1 MTTSDAPEARY
12 IFEDNNSVFAG
23 VNTVAREKGEDEMA
37 FRSLLKSAVAFA
49 CLGVLAAGVSLAPAR
64 ADDKISII
72 MGGGPLWDP
81 FFGAMKKGADDAAKD
96 LGVDYQWV
104 TGTDPNNW
112 MADYAKLL
120 KQSASRHPSAL
131 VIGNYFP
138 DFSTPSSR
146 TSPRPGSRSLSPSP
160 AAPRGRRTAPWASSA

>member
-1 MTTSDAPEARY
+1 
-12 IFEDNNSVFAG
+12 
-23 VNTVAREKGEDEMA
+23 MA
-37 FRSLLKSAVAFA
+37 FRNLLKSAVAFA
-49 CLGVLAAGVSLAPAR
+49 CLSVLAAAVGPTPAR

-138 DFSTPSSR
+138 DSFDPIIKDITAS
-146 TSPRPGSRSLSPSP
+146 GSR
-160 AAPRGRRTAPWASSA
+160 

>member
-1 MTTSDAPEARY
+1 M
-12 IFEDNNSVFAG
+12 
-23 VNTVAREKGEDEMA
+23 KLQK
-37 FRSLLKSAVAFA
+37 LLKSAAAIA
-49 CLGVLAAGVSLAPAR
+49 CLSVLTSGASLAPAR

-81 FFGAMKKGADDAAKD
+81 FFGAMKKGADDAARD
-96 LGVDYQWV
+96 LNVDYQWV

-138 DFSTPSSR
+138 DSFDPIIKDITASGMPVIITFAGGASWKEDGAL
-146 TSPRPGSRSLSPSP
+146 GSGPIKVL
-160 AAPRGRRTAPWASSA
+160 AERRIG

>member
-1 MTTSDAPEARY
+1 MRLRA
-12 IFEDNNSVFAG
+12 
-23 VNTVAREKGEDEMA
+23 KGEDKMA
-37 FRSLLKSAVAFA
+37 LRNLLKSAVAFA
-49 CLGVLAAGVSLAPAR
+49 CLSLVTASVGFAPAR
-64 ADDKISII
+64 AEDKISII

-96 LGVDYQWV
+96 LNVDYQWV

-138 DFSTPSSR
+138 NSFDPIIKDITATGTPVII
-146 TSPRPGSRSLSPSP
+146 TFAG
-160 AAPRGRRTAPWASSA
+160 GAS

>member
-1 MTTSDAPEARY
+1 MAFPNLLRSAA
-12 IFEDNNSVFAG
+12 VFACFS
-23 VNTVAREKGEDEMA
+23 M
-37 FRSLLKSAVAFA
+37 AVASVGF
-49 CLGVLAAGVSLAPAR
+49 APAR

-72 MGGGPLWDP
+72 MGGVPLWDP

-131 VIGNYFP
+131 VIGNY
-138 DFSTPSSR
+138 
-146 TSPRPGSRSLSPSP
+146 
-160 AAPRGRRTAPWASSA
+160 

>member
-1 MTTSDAPEARY
+1 MGSDDNAGAAR
-12 IFEDNNSVFAG
+12 
-23 VNTVAREKGEDEMA
+23 REGKMKL
-37 FRSLLKSAVAFA
+37 RKLMKSAVAIV
-49 CLGVLAAGVSLAPAR
+49 CLSVLTSGAILAPAR

-96 LGVDYQWV
+96 LNVDYQWV

-138 DFSTPSSR
+138 DSF
-146 TSPRPGSRSLSPSP
+146 
-160 AAPRGRRTAPWASSA
+160 